1 VKFTPGTRD
10 VDTEAAIADS
20 IIVGEEKPVL
30 TSLVRALQDASEPAD
45 FYRLQ
50 RKLLT
55 RTFARQQVWDEL
67 RAEIDDTKKHLRE
80 LTRARPL
87 PKAEVQRT
95 QELLARQELA
105 GRCSK
110 AVTHAVRCVGD
121 GIAWKALRY
130 DRAAISVLGSG
141 KRVGRLAD
149 RKGLDAELEAIAE
162 HWWKDGSFA
171 IHNDLTNCLRTGDL
185 TLPFEPGGRVAI
197 REVKAGSAHRSAQ
210 TKAAEE
216 RIGFLRRGRGSVMG
230 ADSARLARFAVRYR
244 TDLPVLRR
252 LLADARRD
260 GYAQAQPS
268 SSIVVVAVDPRRSR
282 GEPGI
287 DVVTDQARAAAGW
300 HDDPRI
306 VMTLTMVR
314 RARER
319 LHHYPYLAPLTVFPL
334 PAEDIAELLLGP
346 LEYIT
351 ILHAPTLER
360 ELAARGIHADVV
372 TRKPQADR
380 VFLRALRADA
390 QVELPALVCEQLLT
404 ELMQPACLIDSVH
417 SMCDVIDEGGALGP
431 TLVCLADEA
440 GTWG

>member
-1 VKFTPGTRD
+1 VEFTPGTRD
-10 VDTEAAIADS
+10 VDTEAAIADH
-20 IIVGEEKPVL
+20 IIVGEERPVL
-30 TSLVRALQDASEPAD
+30 VSLVRALQQASEPAD

-50 RKLLT
+50 RKPFP
-55 RTFARQQVWDEL
+55 R
-67 RAEIDDTKKHLRE
+67 
-80 LTRARPL
+80 
-87 PKAEVQRT
+87 AEVQRT
-95 QELLARQELA
+95 QQLLDTQEFA
-105 GRCSK
+105 ERCCK
-110 AVTHAVRCVGD
+110 AVTHALRCVGD

-149 RKGLDAELEAIAE
+149 GKGLDAELEAVAE
-162 HWWKDGSFA
+162 YWWKDGSFA

-197 REVKAGSAHRSAQ
+197 REVKSGSARRTAQ

-216 RIGFLRRGRGSVMG
+216 RIAFLRKGRGPVMG
-230 ADSARLARFAVRYR
+230 ADSAQLARFAVRVR
-244 TDLPVLRR
+244 TDLHVLRR

-260 GYAQAQPS
+260 GYARAQPS
-268 SSIVVVAVDPRRSR
+268 SSTVVVTVDPRVSR

-287 DVVTDQARAAAGW
+287 DVVTDQARAGAGW
-300 HDDPRI
+300 YDDPRI
-306 VMTLTMVR
+306 VRTLTMVR

-334 PAEDIAELLLGP
+334 PAEDIAELVFGP

-360 ELAARGIHADVV
+360 ELAARGIHAEVV
-372 TRKPQADR
+372 TRKPEADR
-380 VFLRALRADA
+380 VFLRAVRADA
-390 QVELPALVCEQLLT
+390 QVELPALVREQLLT
-404 ELMQPACLIDSVH
+404 ELMQPACLIDSLH
-417 SMCDVIDEGGALGP
+417 SMFELIDDGGALGA

-440 GTWG
+440 GTWS